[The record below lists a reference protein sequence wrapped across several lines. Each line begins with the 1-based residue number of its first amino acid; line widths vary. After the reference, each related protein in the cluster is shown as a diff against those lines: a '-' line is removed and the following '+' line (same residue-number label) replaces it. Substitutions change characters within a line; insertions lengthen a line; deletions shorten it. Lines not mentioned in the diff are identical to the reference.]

1 MVVIVIVFAVRCG
14 WHVTMA
20 AARFVGVAVVGC
32 GYGRL
37 FVTAIMVVVVAV
49 AGVVVIV
56 VVVRNLIVDGRSSK
70 LTPRGSS

>member
-56 VVVRNLIVDGRSSK
+56 VVIVVVVVVK
-70 LTPRGSS
+70 FWPW